1 VPDDAGAAERGGRWF
16 VGREDVLDTVLAF
29 LEEPGKGYRLRAGGT
44 WGIGKTWLIEELR
57 TRASE
62 RAVVLHVKAGAHKPS
77 AAPTGD
83 ADPETLDVVRNWNSF
98 TNIVIDLI
106 QEAPETEE
114 WGALAQQIHE
124 SQQAVAQVRAENI
137 TFDYDIEAGRD
148 ITASGGGSIA
158 SPTVYTSEPVAR
170 LEATIDA
177 EKARM
182 LDAFARVVD
191 RVGRTT
197 GAFILV
203 DEYDRLQ
210 GHLVADWLL
219 QLVTAPEHAVV
230 VVATRIGGPMSAAG
244 PQPLEQVEL
253 RRFSR
258 AEVGVYLE
266 RRLGKDAV
274 DDALVARVCRFSDG
288 LPQAVAMATD
298 LIEQRRRTGGDLLLD
313 DLNVKSSTATAE
325 LLSTIVS
332 EVPELDV
339 QNVLKEGRFTRRIDA
354 DLIHYLLYERRYE
367 EGDDE
372 QRRRADEALAKLKK
386 YSFVESYDGAD
397 DGLGRYRFH
406 EYITRTQA
414 PPDDPTLEVDEERVH
429 ARLAAYYERRHDQ
442 WDEEH
447 DTEGPYKKLYKLESL
462 DWQALAREWL
472 YHMSRLNRPDVREV
486 VEIAF
491 VRVFLQTFWWWGCY
505 VRYDY
510 CEQLLND
517 WERLQPQPRRW
528 TGWLHELLDSYP
540 PGYQKLDKGDWAKV
554 DRAMRKLRDDLHL
567 GGRIRLETDATADDR
582 ARKHLSN
589 RRMVRAL
596 TSLFRAHS
604 YKFRTDAADLAADYF
619 DDALNHFRADEEASA
634 VAWTTFELAELL
646 LALNDVTG
654 ASEQLQEAARVLG
667 EMVEEDPDDEDY
679 ELRANLQR
687 LHGDI
692 TAATADWEASVDAT
706 ARAVLR
712 AYAFLNEPEPPDPY
726 TVAFYEE
733 MRERA
738 AQRLLDLRERDG
750 NDAEAAAKDAEAA
763 AKRLLEQLE
772 ILRRPFQLEDGATA
786 ALASGKRAALVA
798 LLPPPPSK
806 LGDDALDDETFA
818 TTAARVLKNVR
829 KDPSDSALAEPA

>member
-16 VGREDVLDTVLAF
+16 VGREDVLDAVLAF

-44 WGIGKTWLIEELR
+44 WGIGKTWLIEEIR

-83 ADPETLDVVRNWNSF
+83 PDPEILDVVRNWNSF
-98 TNIVIDLI
+98 ANLVIDLI
-106 QEAPETEE
+106 HEAPETEE
-114 WGALAQQIHE
+114 WGALAKQIHE

-137 TFDYDIEAGRD
+137 TFDFDAGRD

-158 SPTVYTSEPVAR
+158 SPTIYTSEPVAR
-170 LEATIDA
+170 LEATINT
-177 EKARM
+177 EKTRI
-182 LDAFARVVD
+182 LDAFARVLD
-191 RVGRTT
+191 RVGRTS

-210 GHLVADWLL
+210 GHLVADWLI

-230 VVATRIGGPMSAAG
+230 VVATRIGGQMPAG
-244 PQPLEQVEL
+244 GTQPLEQVDL
-253 RRFSR
+253 RRFNR

-266 RRLGKDAV
+266 RRLGNGAV
-274 DDALVARVCRFSDG
+274 DGALVARVCRFSDG

-339 QNVLKEGRFTRRIDA
+339 QNVLREGRFTRRIDA
-354 DLIHYLLYERRYE
+354 DLIHYLLHERRYE
-367 EGDDE
+367 EGDDG
-372 QRRRADEALAKLKK
+372 QRRRADDALAKLKK

-406 EYITRTQA
+406 EYITRAEA

-429 ARLAAYYERRHDQ
+429 ARLAAYYELRHDQ

-462 DWQALAREWL
+462 DWQALACEWL
-472 YHMSRLNRPDVREV
+472 YHMSRLNRPEVREV

-510 CEQLLND
+510 CAQLLND

-528 TGWLHELLDSYP
+528 TGCLHELLESYP
-540 PGYQKLDKGDWAKV
+540 PGYQKLDGGDWAKV
-554 DRAMRKLRDDLHL
+554 DRAMRALRDDLHL

-589 RRMVRAL
+589 RRTVRAL

-604 YKFRTDAADLAADYF
+604 YKFRTDAFDLAAPHF
-619 DDALNHFRADEEASA
+619 DDALTHFRADEEAPA
-634 VAWTTFELAELL
+634 IAWTTFELAELL
-646 LALNDVTG
+646 LALNDVAG
-654 ASEQLQEAARVLG
+654 ASAQLREAARVLG
-667 EMVEEDPDDEDY
+667 EMVDENPDDEDY

-692 TAATADWEASVDAT
+692 STATQDTWEASIDAT

-726 TVAFYEE
+726 TVTFYQE

-738 AQRLLDLRERDG
+738 AQRLLDMRKRNRE
-750 NDAEAAAKDAEAA
+750 DAEAA

-772 ILRRPFQLEDGATA
+772 ILRRPFKLEDGAST
-786 ALASGKRAALVA
+786 ALASEDRAALVA

-806 LGDDALDDETFA
+806 LGDDALADETFA
-818 TTAARVLKNVR
+818 TTAERVLNEVR
-829 KDPSDSALAEPA
+829 KDPSDAALAGAGLEA